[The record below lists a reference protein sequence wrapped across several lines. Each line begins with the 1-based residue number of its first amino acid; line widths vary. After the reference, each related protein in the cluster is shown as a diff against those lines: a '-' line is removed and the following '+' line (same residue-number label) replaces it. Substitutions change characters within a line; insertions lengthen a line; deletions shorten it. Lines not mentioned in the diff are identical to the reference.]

1 MKRRNIKRD
10 FKMERKSKL
19 LTWFLIFSFL
29 MLFCMPVFPQQ
40 VDYSGTSAAN
50 FLKIGVGARSMA
62 MGDATIAS
70 VNSPEAM
77 YWNVAA
83 LTKIDDD
90 FAVTIST
97 MDWLVD
103 TRNSYVAAALNLE
116 GVGSFGLDFQFL
128 NYGKIEETTVYD
140 QNGTG
145 RYFSANDLSIGFG
158 FARKLTDRFSFG
170 IKMKYIN
177 ETLANTSADAFAIDV
192 GAVFNTTF
200 FNNNLSLAASIA
212 NFGTKMK
219 FSGRDLSITYTVPD
233 NPSNKQIPADLSTIE
248 WDIPLLFRFGISNYF
263 VNNDTWSV
271 LASYDILDSRDYD
284 VRHNVGLELGIDKL
298 FYLRGGYKFNYDEVT
313 YTAGVGLDFSSI
325 LDYKINLD
333 YLYLNYGNF
342 DNLNEFTIRI
352 NL

>member
-1 MKRRNIKRD
+1 MK
-10 FKMERKSKL
+10 FKYNSL
-19 LTWFLIFSFL
+19 AFPLIL
-29 MLFCMPVFPQQ
+29 IQLIAFCVPILPQQ

-83 LTKIDDD
+83 LTRINDD

-103 TRNSYVAAALNLE
+103 TRNSYIAAALNLQ
-116 GVGSFGLDFQFL
+116 GVGSFGLDFQYL
-128 NYGKIEETTVYD
+128 DYGKIEETTVYD

-145 RYFSANDLSIGFG
+145 RYFSASDLSIGFG

-170 IKMKYIN
+170 IKMKYIT

-248 WDIPLLFRFGISNYF
+248 WDIPLLFRFGVANYF
-263 VNNDTWSV
+263 VNSDTWSV
-271 LASYDILDSRDYD
+271 LATYDILDSRDFD
-284 VRHNVGLELGIDKL
+284 VRHNAGLELGFEKL
-298 FYLRGGYKFNYDEVT
+298 FYVRGGYKFNYDEVT

-325 LDYKINLD
+325 LNYKINLD

-342 DNLNEFTIRI
+342 DNLNEFTLRI

>member
-1 MKRRNIKRD
+1 MTRIYKKKGFKIK
-10 FKMERKSKL
+10 MINKL
-19 LTWFLIFSFL
+19 PFLIIILFSLYCFQ
-29 MLFCMPVFPQQ
+29 VYPQQ

-62 MGDATIAS
+62 MGDATIAV
-70 VNSPEAM
+70 VNSAEAM
-77 YWNVAA
+77 YWNVAS
-83 LTKIDDD
+83 LSKINDN
-90 FAVTIST
+90 FSVTVST

-116 GVGSFGLDFQFL
+116 GVGTFGLDFEYL
-128 NYGKIEETTVYD
+128 DYGKIEETTVYD

-145 RYFSANDLSIGFG
+145 RFFSANDMAIGFG
-158 FARKLTDRFSFG
+158 FARKLTDRFAFG

-177 ETLANTSADAFAIDV
+177 ETLANTGADAFAIDV

-200 FNNNLSLAASIA
+200 FDDNLSLAASIA

-219 FSGRDLSITYTVPD
+219 FTGRDLSVTYTIPD
-233 NPSNKQIPADLSTIE
+233 NPSNKQIPADLTTIE

-263 VNNDTWSV
+263 VNNDNWSI
-271 LASYDILDSRDYD
+271 LAAYDILDSRDYD
-284 VRHNVGLELGIDKL
+284 VRHNVGMEIGFDKL

-313 YTAGVGLDFSSI
+313 YTAGVGLDFSNV
-325 LDYKINLD
+325 LNYKINLD
-333 YLYLNYGNF
+333 YLYLNYGDFNS
-342 DNLNEFTIRI
+342 LNEFTLRI